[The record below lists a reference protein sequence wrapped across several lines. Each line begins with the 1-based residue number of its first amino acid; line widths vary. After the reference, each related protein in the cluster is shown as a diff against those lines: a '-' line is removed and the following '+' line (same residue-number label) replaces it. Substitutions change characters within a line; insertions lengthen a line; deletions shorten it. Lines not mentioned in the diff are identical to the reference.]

1 MIVSKRKE
9 KQKLR
14 QKSLECV
21 RNSERERASPE
32 KASRDRRIM
41 TDCKSYSVKIGTQ
54 RRNHKNQ
61 CLAEMQSNSKNM
73 SRQEKNE
80 WLF

>member
-41 TDCKSYSVKIGTQ
+41 TDCLLEV
-54 RRNHKNQ
+54 
-61 CLAEMQSNSKNM
+61 LLSKN
-73 SRQEKNE
+73 RHAKT
-80 WLF
+80 